1 MRRSFA
7 ALSILAIAISACIN
21 MDPVTAIPNPLSIT
35 PSRPPS
41 ILSPT
46 PVLVYPTSSS
56 APTLAPSLPASASP
70 SQTSTAAP
78 SETAT
83 PTDTATETFL
93 PSPTSATLPSSLEI
107 QLMGCGMGFDLTH
120 GMGEVTNAYVALV
133 NASGLDLTT
142 VCATL
147 SAADEGRPHPDKT
160 VCVPSLPNAT
170 QVTLK
175 LTVDT
180 TYRVNTV
187 VSATVTSSE
196 GLSASTDET
205 ACQDIGSYQP
215 SSEIIGVVQPIP

>member
-1 MRRSFA
+1 MRRLLA
-7 ALSILAIAISACIN
+7 ALAMLAFAVSACIN

-35 PSRPPS
+35 PSRPPT

-46 PVLVYPTSSS
+46 PILVHPTFSIT
-56 APTLAPSLPASASP
+56 PTITPSLPAAVVP

-78 SETAT
+78 SETAM

-93 PSPTSATLPSSLEI
+93 PSPTSANLPSALEI
-107 QLMGCGMGFDLTH
+107 QLLGCGMGFDLTH
-120 GMGEVTNAYVALV
+120 GMGEVTNAYVTLL

-147 SAADEGRPHPDKT
+147 SAADEGRLHPDKT
-160 VCVPSLPNAT
+160 VCIPSLPNGH

-180 TYRVNTV
+180 TYQVNTIV
-187 VSATVTSSE
+187 TVTVTSNE
-196 GLSASTDET
+196 GVSAATDEA
-205 ACQDIGSYQP
+205 ACQDLGTFQP
-215 SSEIIGVVQPIP
+215 SPETLGVVQPIP